1 MTRSKHSDSPGR
13 TPDAA
18 RPVDQ
23 PEPEFPAQHQ
33 EQPGL
38 EAELDPAPRWKG
50 ERYRPADKLKGM
62 VALVTGGD
70 SGIGRSVAYH
80 FAREGADVAVVYL
93 PEEEED
99 AEVVAA
105 AIEELGQ
112 RCLRLPGDLRTKEE
126 CERVVADTVEEL
138 GRLDVLVH
146 NAAWQSREA
155 IDEIDDDDLVRTME
169 TNVHAYLRLVRAAVP
184 HMEPGASILATGSIV
199 GLQGSDQLADYGATK
214 GAIHSITRCLAKEL
228 QERKIRVNCV
238 APGPVWTPLNPAD
251 PGLERKE
258 VARFGKDYA
267 MGRPAQPEELAPAYV
282 YLASNADSSYVTGI
296 VLPVTGE
303 PA

>member
-1 MTRSKHSDSPGR
+1 MTRTKPSGGA

-23 PEPEFPAQHQ
+23 PEPEFPTQHQ
-33 EQPGL
+33 EQPGV
-38 EAELDPAPRWKG
+38 EAELDPAPRWRG
-50 ERYRPADKLKGM
+50 ERYRPADKLKDV

-70 SGIGRSVAYH
+70 SGIGRAVAYH
-80 FAREGADVAVVYL
+80 FAREGADVSIVYL

-99 AEVVAA
+99 AEVVAQ
-105 AIEELGQ
+105 AIEELGR
-112 RCLRLPGDLRTKEE
+112 RCLRIPGDLRTKEE
-126 CERVVADTVEEL
+126 CDRVVAETVDGL

-146 NAAWQSREA
+146 NAAWQSRKP
-155 IDEIDDDDLVRTME
+155 IDQIDDDELVRTME

-184 HMEPGASILATGSIV
+184 HMKAGASILATGSIV
-199 GLQGSDQLADYGATK
+199 GLQGSDRLADYGATK

-228 QERKIRVNCV
+228 QERQIRVNCV

-251 PGLERKE
+251 PGLDRKE
-258 VARFGKDYA
+258 VARFGKDSP

>member
-1 MTRSKHSDSPGR
+1 MTRSKPSPGA
-13 TPDAA
+13 TPAAA
-18 RPVDQ
+18 RPVEQ
-23 PEPEFPAQHQ
+23 PEPEFPPQHQ

-38 EAELDPAPRWKG
+38 EAELDPAPRWRG

-80 FAREGADVAVVYL
+80 FAREGADVAIVYL

-105 AIEELGQ
+105 AIEALGQ
-112 RCLRLPGDLRTKEE
+112 RCLRLPGDLRTKDE
-126 CERVVADTVEEL
+126 CQRVVEETVEEL
-138 GRLDVLVH
+138 GRLDVLLH

-155 IDEIDDDDLVRTME
+155 VDELDDDDLVRTME
-169 TNVHAYLRLVRAAVP
+169 TNVHAYLRLARAAVP
-184 HMEPGASILATGSIV
+184 HMEAGASILATGSIV

-228 QERKIRVNCV
+228 QDRGIRVNCV

-251 PGLERKE
+251 PGLDRKA

-296 VLPVTGE
+296 ILPVTGE

>member
-1 MTRSKHSDSPGR
+1 
-13 TPDAA
+13 
-18 RPVDQ
+18 
-23 PEPEFPAQHQ
+23 
-33 EQPGL
+33 
-38 EAELDPAPRWKG
+38 
-50 ERYRPADKLKGM
+50 M

-70 SGIGRSVAYH
+70 SGIGRAVAYH
-80 FAREGADVAVVYL
+80 FAREGADVSIVYL

-99 AEVVAA
+99 AEVVART
-105 AIEELGQ
+105 IEELGR
-112 RCLRLPGDLRTKEE
+112 RCVRLPGDLRTKEE
-126 CERVVADTVEEL
+126 CDRVVAETMKEL

-146 NAAWQSREA
+146 NAAWQSREPVDA
-155 IDEIDDDDLVRTME
+155 LDDDDLVRTME

-184 HMEPGASILATGSIV
+184 HMEAGASILATGSIV
-199 GLQGSDQLADYGATK
+199 GLQGSEQLADYGATK

-228 QERKIRVNCV
+228 LDRGIRVNCV

-251 PGLERKE
+251 PGLDRKE

-296 VLPVTGE
+296 ILPVTGE

>member
-1 MTRSKHSDSPGR
+1 MTRSRSSSTGT

-23 PEPEFPAQHQ
+23 PEPEFPKQHQ

-38 EAELDPAPRWKG
+38 EAELDLAPRWRG
-50 ERYRPADKLKGM
+50 ARYRPADKLKGL

-80 FAREGADVAVVYL
+80 FAREGADVAIVYL

-99 AEVVAA
+99 AEVVAG

-126 CERVVADTVEEL
+126 CERVVEETTEEL

-146 NAAWQSREA
+146 NAAWQSRKA
-155 IDEIDDDDLVRTME
+155 IDDVDVDDDLVRTME

-184 HMEPGASILATGSIV
+184 HMGAGASILATGSIV
-199 GLQGSDQLADYGATK
+199 GLQGSKELADYGATK

-228 QERKIRVNCV
+228 QDRSIRVNCV

-251 PGLERKE
+251 PGLDRKE